1 MSRVRYPL
9 LFILAVVL
17 LTGATLSAYGRIGA
31 AAFSR
36 ASAIHA
42 PWPGDSVVLDPP
54 FSIPTSADYE
64 RHSAADKAWREQNAR
79 QFSIAELRA
88 RGDGRR
94 SERQALEDRVYL
106 LTKRGDHQRAVSEL
120 ERWVSRHPRDKGA
133 LLWLARLLRESGRTD
148 AAVAR
153 YRQLLSLENEETP

>member
-17 LTGATLSAYGRIGA
+17 LTVATLSAYGRIGA
-31 AAFSR
+31 AASKR
-36 ASAIHA
+36 VPAIH
-42 PWPGDSVVLDPP
+42 PWPGDSVAPASPV
-54 FSIPTSADYE
+54 SIPTRADYE
-64 RHSAADKAWREQNAR
+64 RYSAADKAWREQNAR

-94 SERQALEDRVYL
+94 SERQSLEDRVYM
-106 LTKRGDHQRAVSEL
+106 LTKRGDDQSAVREL
-120 ERWVSRHPRDKGA
+120 ERWVSRHPRDKAA
-133 LLWLARLLRESGRTD
+133 LLSLARLLRESGRTD

-153 YRQLLSLENEETP
+153 YRQLLSLQSRE

>member
-9 LFILAVVL
+9 LFILSVVL
-17 LTGATLSAYGRIGA
+17 LTVATLSAYGRIGA
-31 AAFSR
+31 AASRR
-36 ASAIHA
+36 ASAIPA
-42 PWPGDSVVLDPP
+42 PLPADSIVRSPLV
-54 FSIPTSADYE
+54 SVPTRADYE
-64 RHSAADKAWREQNAR
+64 QYSAADKAWREQNAR

-94 SERQALEDRVYL
+94 SERQALDDRVYM
-106 LTKRGDHQRAVSEL
+106 LTKRGDNQGAVREL

-148 AAVAR
+148 AAIAR
-153 YRQLLSLENEETP
+153 YRQLLSLQGRE

>member
-17 LTGATLSAYGRIGA
+17 LTVATLSAYGRIGA
-31 AAFSR
+31 AASAR
-36 ASAIHA
+36 LSAIHA
-42 PWPGDSVVLDPP
+42 SWPGDSVVLDPP
-54 FSIPTSADYE
+54 LSIPTSADYE
-64 RHSAADKAWREQNAR
+64 RYSAADKAWREQNAR

-106 LTKRGDHQRAVSEL
+106 LTKRGNHQRAVSEL

-133 LLWLARLLRESGRTD
+133 LLWLARLLREGGRTD